1 MTGWMEADTQMPAP
15 TPSVRRPVWRGLAAF
30 LFGLALGIGGI
41 FVVAATLLPPTS
53 ATSFIDQT
61 AAPALRR

>member
-1 MTGWMEADTQMPAP
+1 MTGWMEADAQMPASAP
-15 TPSVRRPVWRGLAAF
+15 VRRRPVWRGLAAF
-30 LFGLALGIGGI
+30 LFGLVLGVGGI
-41 FVVAATLLPPTS
+41 FIVAATLLPPTS